1 MLSLVVKITQLT
13 EVIVTTVVFVIIGL
27 IFFGLSFFILNKLTP
42 FSIRKEI
49 EEDQNIALGV
59 VIGAM
64 LIAIAIII
72 AAAISG

>member
-1 MLSLVVKITQLT
+1 MFSLVVKIAQLT

-27 IFFGLSFFILNKLTP
+27 IFFGLSFLILDKLTP
-42 FSIRKEI
+42 FSIRKEV
-49 EEDQNIALGV
+49 EEDQNIALGL
-59 VIGAM
+59 VIGAI

>member
-1 MLSLVVKITQLT
+1 MLSLVVKIAQLT

-27 IFFGLSFFILNKLTP
+27 IFFGLSFLILSKLTP

-49 EEDQNIALGV
+49 EEDQNIALGL